1 MAIKLQLRRG
11 TASEWSTTNPLLSEG
26 ELGLE
31 LDTGKFKVGNGT
43 QNWNALVYASGI
55 QGPTGPQG
63 PAGANGA
70 AGANGSAGPQGP
82 TGLRGPTGAQG
93 PAGDGGVGQLL
104 AMDAQLELGIF
115 FPRYSQTR
123 TTTVVQTV
131 IPPITLIQ
139 EGNN

>member
-11 TASEWSTTNPLLSEG
+11 TASQWSSTNPLLSEG

-55 QGPTGPQG
+55 QGPTGPSGTAGAAG
-63 PAGANGA
+63 PSGANGA
-70 AGANGSAGPQGP
+70 AGAPGP
-82 TGLRGPTGAQG
+82 TGERGPTGIQG

-104 AMDAQLELGIF
+104 LNDALLQTGIY
-115 FPRYSQTR
+115 FPVGAVTNF
-123 TTTVVQTV
+123 TTVVQTV
-131 IPPITLIQ
+131 IPPITLI
-139 EGNN
+139 

>member
-55 QGPTGPQG
+55 QGPTGPAGAAGAAG
-63 PAGANGA
+63 PSGANGA
-70 AGANGSAGPQGP
+70 AGAPGP
-82 TGLRGPTGAQG
+82 TGERGPTGIQG

-104 AMDAQLELGIF
+104 LNDALLQTGIYYPVGAVTNF
-115 FPRYSQTR
+115 
-123 TTTVVQTV
+123 TTVVQTV
-131 IPPITLIQ
+131 IPPITLI
-139 EGNN
+139 

>member
-11 TASEWSTTNPLLSEG
+11 TASQWTTTNPLLSEG

-31 LDTGKFKVGNGT
+31 LDTGKFKIGNGT

-55 QGPTGPQG
+55 QGPTGPAG
-63 PAGANGA
+63 VAGANGA
-70 AGANGSAGPQGP
+70 TGPAGVNGVAGP
-82 TGLRGPTGAQG
+82 TGERGPTGVAG

-104 AMDAQLELGIF
+104 LNDALLQTGMY
-115 FPRYSQTR
+115 FPVGAGTR
-123 TTTVVQTV
+123 FTNVVQTV

-139 EGNN
+139 EGK

>member
-55 QGPTGPQG
+55 QGPTGPSGAAGAAG

-70 AGANGSAGPQGP
+70 AGAPGP
-82 TGLRGPTGAQG
+82 TGERGPTGIQG

-104 AMDAQLELGIF
+104 LNDALLQTGIY
-115 FPRYSQTR
+115 FPVGAVTNF
-123 TTTVVQTV
+123 TTVVQTV

-139 EGNN
+139 EGK

>member
-11 TASEWSTTNPLLSEG
+11 TASEWTTTNPLLSEG

-55 QGPTGPQG
+55 QGPTGPAGSNGIAG
-63 PAGANGA
+63 PTGANGSNGA
-70 AGANGSAGPQGP
+70 AGP
-82 TGLRGPTGAQG
+82 TGERGPTGIQG

-104 AMDAQLELGIF
+104 LNDALLQTGIY
-115 FPRYSQTR
+115 FPVGAVTR
-123 TTTVVQTV
+123 FTNVVQTV
-131 IPPITLIQ
+131 IPPITLI
-139 EGNN
+139 

>member
-55 QGPTGPQG
+55 QGPTGPAGAAGAAG
-63 PAGANGA
+63 PSGANGA
-70 AGANGSAGPQGP
+70 AGAPGP
-82 TGLRGPTGAQG
+82 TGERGPTGIQG

-104 AMDAQLELGIF
+104 LNDALLQTGIY
-115 FPRYSQTR
+115 FPVGAVTR
-123 TTTVVQTV
+123 FTNVVQTV
-131 IPPITLIQ
+131 IPPITLI
-139 EGNN
+139 